1 MMNLMINNNN
11 AESEQNKKKNLWS
24 KNKLVLNKFF
34 VQRFEIFYYLLQ
46 IWIW

>member
-11 AESEQNKKKNLWS
+11 AESEQNKKKNLRS

-34 VQRFEIFYYLLQ
+34 VQRFEIFNYLLQ
-46 IWIW
+46 I